1 MTEILKINNIG
12 KSFSGVTVLK
22 NINFSIQKGELH
34 AIVGENGA
42 GKSTLMKII
51 AGELEPEGGKVY
63 LNGSEV
69 KFHSPID
76 AIHAGIS
83 LIHQEFS
90 LVPQLT
96 VYENIF
102 LGREISKKFFKI
114 NFIDKKAMKKSAL
127 EVLKTFGILNIPIDS
142 KAKDLS
148 VADKQLTEIA
158 KALSTNSNLLI
169 MDEPTAAL
177 TLRET
182 ELLFSILKNLKAQ
195 GVTIIF
201 ISHRLEEIF
210 EIADVVTVLR
220 NGELVGTKK
229 IDEVTMEEVVSM
241 MVGKSMKSRFPE
253 KPIREISNEK
263 MLEIKSLSSD
273 AFKNVN
279 FTLRKGEIL
288 GIAGLVGCGNMQ
300 LGESIFGLR
309 DFKGEIY
316 LEGKRVDISEPIDAI
331 KDGIFLVPEDR
342 HDLGLVLQRSVK
354 ENHALPNLDLFSEFG
369 FVSSKKEKRSVRAS
383 ISYLNTKVSSI
394 NQKVD
399 NLSGGNQQKVVLGKW
414 LVRSPK
420 ILILDEPTRGI
431 DIGAKYEIYKF
442 MYDQVLKG
450 VSIIFISSEL
460 AEVLSL
466 SDRILV
472 MSEGRITGE
481 LDPKSTSQEDI
492 LKFAVKG
499 KES

>member
-342 HDLGLVLQRSVK
+342 HDLGLVLQRSGDM
-354 ENHALPNLDLFSEFG
+354 LPPLIEVGAS
-369 FVSSKKEKRSVRAS
+369 RSIAP
-383 ISYLNTKVSSI
+383 LC
-394 NQKVD
+394 
-399 NLSGGNQQKVVLGKW
+399 
-414 LVRSPK
+414 
-420 ILILDEPTRGI
+420 
-431 DIGAKYEIYKF
+431 
-442 MYDQVLKG
+442 
-450 VSIIFISSEL
+450 
-460 AEVLSL
+460 
-466 SDRILV
+466 
-472 MSEGRITGE
+472 
-481 LDPKSTSQEDI
+481 
-492 LKFAVKG
+492 
-499 KES
+499 

>member
-1 MTEILKINNIG
+1 MTEILKISGID

-22 NINFSIQKGELH
+22 NINFSIQKGEVH

-51 AGELEPEGGKVY
+51 AGELEPDGGKIY
-63 LNGSEV
+63 LNGTEV

-102 LGREISKKFFKI
+102 LGRELSKKFFKI
-114 NFIDKKAMKKSAL
+114 DFIDKKAMKKSAL
-127 EVLKTFGILNIPIDS
+127 EVLKTFGILNIPVDS
-142 KAKDLS
+142 RVRDLS

-158 KALSTNSNLLI
+158 KALSMNSRILI

-263 MLEIKSLSSD
+263 MLEIKNLSSD

-279 FTLRKGEIL
+279 FILRKGEIL

-309 DFKGEIY
+309 DFKGDVY
-316 LEGKRVDISEPIDAI
+316 LEGKHINISEPTDAI
-331 KDGIFLVPEDR
+331 KKGIFLVPEDR

-369 FVSSKKEKRSVRAS
+369 FVMQKKEKQSVRAS
-383 ISYLNTKVSSI
+383 ISYLNTKVSSM

-442 MYDQVLKG
+442 MYDQALKG

-472 MSEGRITGE
+472 MSEGRITRE
-481 LDPKSTSQEDI
+481 LDPKNTSQEDI

>member
-1 MTEILKINNIG
+1 MTEILRVSDIS

-22 NINFSIQKGELH
+22 NINLSIQKGELH

-51 AGELEPEGGKVY
+51 AGELEHDAGKIY

-69 KFHSPID
+69 KFRSPID

-102 LGREISKKFFKI
+102 LGREMSKKFLKI
-114 NFIDKKAMKKSAL
+114 KFIDKKAMKKSAV

-142 KAKDLS
+142 KVRDLS
-148 VADKQLTEIA
+148 VANKQLTEIA
-158 KALSTNSNLLI
+158 KALSTNSNILI

-182 ELLFSILKNLKAQ
+182 ELLFSILKNLKNQ

-210 EIADVVTVLR
+210 EIADIVTVLR
-220 NGELVGTKK
+220 NGELIGTKR

-253 KPIREISNEK
+253 KPTREISNEK
-263 MLEIKSLSSD
+263 ILEVKNFSSKY
-273 AFKNVN
+273 FKNVN

-288 GIAGLVGCGNMQ
+288 GIAGLVGCGNIQ
-300 LGESIFGLR
+300 LGESVFGLR
-309 DFKGEIY
+309 DFNGEIY
-316 LEGKRVDISEPIDAI
+316 IQGKRMNISEPIDAI
-331 KDGIFLVPEDR
+331 KEGIFLVPEDR

-354 ENHALPNLDLFSEFG
+354 ENHALPNLDLFSKFG
-369 FVSSKKEKRSVRAS
+369 FVSQSEEKQSVRAS

-420 ILILDEPTRGI
+420 ILILEEPTRGI
-431 DIGAKYEIYKF
+431 DIGAKYEVYKF
-442 MYDQVLKG
+442 IYDQALKG
-450 VSIIFISSEL
+450 VSIILISSEIP
-460 AEVLSL
+460 EVLNL
-466 SDRILV
+466 SDRIIV

-481 LDPKSTSQEDI
+481 LDPKNASQEDV

>member
-1 MTEILKINNIG
+1 MTEILKINNIC

-51 AGELEPEGGKVY
+51 AGELEPDDGKIY
-63 LNGSEV
+63 LNGTEV

-76 AIHAGIS
+76 AIRAGIS

-102 LGREISKKFFKI
+102 LGREISKKFLKI
-114 NFIDKKAMKKSAL
+114 NFIDKKAMKKAAL
-127 EVLKTFGILNIPIDS
+127 EVLKTFGMLNIPVDS
-142 KAKDLS
+142 KVKNLS

-158 KALSTNSNLLI
+158 KALSTNSSILI

-229 IDEVTMEEVVSM
+229 IDEITMEEVVSM

-253 KPIREISNEK
+253 KPIRAISDEK
-263 MLEIKSLSSD
+263 VLEVKNLSSD

-279 FTLRKGEIL
+279 FVLHKGEIL

-300 LGESIFGLR
+300 VGESIFGLR
-309 DFKGEIY
+309 DFDGEIY
-316 LEGKRVDISEPIDAI
+316 LEGKRVDISKPTDAI
-331 KDGIFLVPEDR
+331 KAGIFLVPEDR

-369 FVSSKKEKRSVRAS
+369 FVSQKEEKQSVRAS

-394 NQKVD
+394 NQRVD
-399 NLSGGNQQKVVLGKW
+399 NLSGGNQQKIVLGKW

-442 MYDQVLKG
+442 MYDQALKG
-450 VSIIFISSEL
+450 VSIILISSEL

-481 LDPKSTSQEDI
+481 LDPKNASQEDI